1 MLWQKNKK
9 SFITLGALVLVLLA
23 FSSFSFFY
31 TQNKNLA
38 ERNIENEIFSSI
50 RIQNKDFTIL
60 VSDTAEELTLGLGG
74 RNDLNEAGML
84 FIFPEVGKHG
94 IWMKDM
100 RFAIDIF
107 WLDENF
113 WIIKVE
119 KNTSP
124 DTFPKTFYPE
134 EPVKYVFETKS
145 GFAENWGLKVGDTLS
160 FF

>member
-1 MLWQKNKK
+1 MDIMLWQKNKK
-9 SFITLGALVLVLLA
+9 LFITLGALVLVLLV
-23 FSSFSFFY
+23 FSFFY

-38 ERNIENEIFSSI
+38 ERNIENEIFSGI

-60 VSDTAEELTLGLGG
+60 VVDTMEELALGLGG
-74 RNDLNEAGML
+74 RNDLDEAGML

-113 WIIKVE
+113 RIIKVE